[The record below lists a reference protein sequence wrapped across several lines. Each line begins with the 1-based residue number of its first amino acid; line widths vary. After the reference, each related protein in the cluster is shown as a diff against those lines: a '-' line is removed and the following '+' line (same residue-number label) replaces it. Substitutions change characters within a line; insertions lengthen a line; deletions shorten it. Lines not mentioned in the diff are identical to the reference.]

1 MSCPYFS
8 AERRVAAVAGHVA
21 PAACPASGLERSDAA
36 ARAAALPFDAAAYAA
51 ELRAARNEVLALLDE
66 VHCNPILV
74 RPAPARNLAPV
85 TRVCA
90 QSR

>member
-21 PAACPASGLERSDAA
+21 PAACPVSGLERSDAA
-36 ARAAALPFDAAAYAA
+36 ARAAAALPFDAAAYAA
-51 ELRAARNEVLALLDE
+51 ELRAARKEVLALLDE

-74 RPAPARNLAPV
+74 RPRTRQRNRRDEGF
-85 TRVCA
+85 TR
-90 QSR
+90 

>member
-74 RPAPARNLAPV
+74 RRTQTTSQP
-85 TRVCA
+85 TRDEGF
-90 QSR
+90 SR